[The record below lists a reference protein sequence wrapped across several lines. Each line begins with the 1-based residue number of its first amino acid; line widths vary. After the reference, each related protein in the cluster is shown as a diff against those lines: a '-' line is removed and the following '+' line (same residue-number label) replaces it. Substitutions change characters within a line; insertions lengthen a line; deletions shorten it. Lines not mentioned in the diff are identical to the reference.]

1 MLITQDDIAA
11 MDKRYRV
18 HFINS
23 LSGYKSANLVGTQDS
38 DGNTNVSIVSS
49 VFHLGAD
56 PALMGM
62 IIRPRSVPRHTFDNL
77 KQLGCYTINQVSEQF
92 YQQAHQTSARY
103 EKHQSEFEV
112 LGLEPEYLAG
122 FAAPFVKQSQLKIG
136 LKLVETQTLAVND
149 TELVI
154 GEVENIQVAEHAI
167 HKDGFI
173 DLSSLN
179 SVAVNGLDGYCSG
192 ELMNRLAYAK
202 PDKDVEIL
210 KL

>member
-1 MLITQDDIAA
+1 

-23 LSGYKSANLVGTQDS
+23 LSGYKSANLVGTQDA

-112 LGLEPEYLAG
+112 LGLEPEYLEG

-167 HKDGFI
+167 HQDGFI
-173 DLSSLN
+173 DLSRLN
-179 SVAVNGLDGYCSG
+179 SVAINGLDGYCSG
-192 ELMNRLAYAK
+192 ELMNRLSYAK
-202 PDKDVEIL
+202 PDKPTT
-210 KL
+210 KLEL

>member
-23 LSGYKSANLVGTQDS
+23 LSGYKSANLVGTQDAE
-38 DGNTNVSIVSS
+38 GNTNVSIVSS

-77 KQLGCYTINQVSEQF
+77 QQLGCYTINQVSQDF

-103 EKHQSEFEV
+103 EQHQSEFDMV
-112 LGLEPEYLAG
+112 GLEPEYIDG
-122 FAAPFVKQSQLKIG
+122 FAAPFVKQSLLKIG
-136 LKLVETQTLAVND
+136 LQLVETQTLAVND

-154 GEVENIQVAEHAI
+154 GEVKCIQVAEQAI
-167 HKDGFI
+167 QQDGFI
-173 DLSSLN
+173 DLSSLG
-179 SVAVNGLDGYCSG
+179 SVAVNGLDGYCAG
-192 ELMNRLAYAK
+192 QLVNRLAYAK
-202 PDKDVEIL
+202 PDKEVSIL